1 MPPPVN
7 PPQNHNF
14 TDPLLWSFAALVS
27 GLVFVRW
34 WQPTEGTLLGD
45 TLGIVLGWFALL
57 AWLGWIVLRG
67 TVWTL
72 KLDRLQWAVWLLA
85 GGHLLSGILILV
97 TSGDKRAAMNLIWEW
112 LGLAIAFPLLRA
124 LLATSAAR
132 REWTVVAIAG
142 VLTLSSYGLMQRAY
156 VYPRMIAEYQKVRE
170 ELDAIELDLKEHPEA
185 NQNYQTQSQILNLQ
199 TKLIRQGVQPHMLS
213 GASRVMFEGRLLH
226 STEVLG
232 RFALANTFA
241 GLLLVWWIVLAVQTV
256 TQIRAGFDLSKR
268 DTVDLPSH
276 PLQERHRVYQILK
289 IAFLGLCL
297 LVIGYCLLLTK
308 SRTAY
313 IGSLVSLGVW
323 SLLVALKSSLQGRR
337 AVRWLLAMLAAIAVL
352 ILLVLCAVALGGLDR
367 LVLAEA
373 PKSLQYRL
381 EYWWSSLQVIR
392 EAPLLGTG
400 PGQFRQHYLAHK
412 LPRSSEEIADPHNLI
427 LDVWANGG
435 LLALVGLALV
445 SFEIARSGFSVISS
459 VIEYVRNPIADRATV
474 APAAPEPKSHSVIPI
489 GPKVRDATHSG
500 AVIKKIAPLQ
510 IPHSGDAGRTGIE
523 ISELSASLPVGWMN
537 PIRVG
542 ALCSLVCL
550 WFIGGAVETTLWL
563 LIGSWAVSIGL
574 LDRVLPRTAPMMEC
588 GVAAGCGLLVHLL
601 GAGGIAMPAITQLL
615 VLLAVFCQRIQEAG
629 EIVEEWPSPESI
641 ALLKT
646 MRETTVVAEL
656 SGESRSRSS
665 LQSLRGGRVRIS
677 SLTGGAM
684 TVLGLALFAICFMTA
699 ARPVWLSLVALE
711 QAELTNSLP
720 KRQQLLRRAAAD
732 DPLSAEP
739 WEKLAAGE
747 FRKWRSATK
756 PDDRDFKEAI
766 VAQRTAIERNP
777 LAYHGYRTLGEFYLE
792 RARRTGSVEDK
803 HEAVAALKIAMQRY
817 PNQAELAV
825 VAATAF
831 KVAGEQE
838 LMVQTAR
845 RAVAQDDINH
855 AALHTDKWLT
865 PETRQRI
872 EELAKSAGQE

>member
-1 MPPPVN
+1 MPPPAN
-7 PPQNHNF
+7 SPQNHNF

-27 GLVFVRW
+27 GLTFVRW

-97 TSGDKRAAMNLIWEW
+97 TSGDKRAAVNLIWEW

-124 LLATSAAR
+124 VLATSAAR

-142 VLTLSSYGLMQRAY
+142 VLTLSTYSLMQRAY

-185 NQNYQTQSQILNLQ
+185 SQSYQVQSQIQNLQ

-213 GASRVMFEGRLLH
+213 GSSRVMFEGRLLH

-256 TQIRAGFDLSKR
+256 TQIRSHFDLSKR
-268 DTVDLPSH
+268 GSADLPLLPAHGS
-276 PLQERHRVYQILK
+276 HRVYQTLK
-289 IAFLGLCL
+289 VAFLGLCL

-313 IGSLVSLGVW
+313 IGSLISLGVW
-323 SLLVALKSSLQGRR
+323 SLLVALKSGLQDRR
-337 AVRWLLAMLAAIAVL
+337 AMRWLLAMLSVVAVL
-352 ILLVLCAVALGGLDR
+352 ILLVACAVALGGLDR

-435 LLALVGLALV
+435 LLALAGLALL
-445 SFEIARSGFSVISS
+445 SFEIIRSGFSVISS
-459 VIEYVRNPIADRATV
+459 GIKNVPDSIAD
-474 APAAPEPKSHSVIPI
+474 PEPKSHSVIPI
-489 GPKVRDATHSG
+489 GPKVRDATRPG
-500 AVIKKIAPLQ
+500 AVIKKIALLQ
-510 IPHSGDAGRTGIE
+510 IPHSSDVGRTGIE
-523 ISELSASLPVGWMN
+523 ISDLSASLPLGWMN

-550 WFIGGAVETTLWL
+550 WFIGGAVESTFWL
-563 LIGSWAVSIGL
+563 LLGAWAVSIGL
-574 LDRVLPRTAPMMEC
+574 LDRCLPRIAPASEC

-615 VLLAVFCQRIQEAG
+615 ILLALFCQRCEDEV
-629 EIVEEWPSPESI
+629 EIAEELPAPESI
-641 ALLKT
+641 ALPKT
-646 MRETTVVAEL
+646 VRETNVGAEL
-656 SGESRSRSS
+656 SPERRVRRSP
-665 LQSLRGGRVRIS
+665 QAIPGARVRIS
-677 SLTGGAM
+677 SLTGGVVA
-684 TVLGLALFAICFMTA
+684 VLGLALFATCFMTA

-711 QAELTNSLP
+711 QAELTNSFP

-747 FRKWRSATK
+747 FSKWRSATR
-756 PDDRDFKEAI
+756 PDDRDFNEAI
-766 VAQRTAIERNP
+766 VAQTAAIARNP
-777 LAYHGYRTLGEFYLE
+777 LAYHGYRTLGEFYLG
-792 RARRTGSVEDK
+792 RARQTGSAEDK
-803 HEAVAALKIAMQRY
+803 REAVAALETALQRY
-817 PNQAELAV
+817 PHQAELAV

-838 LMVQTAR
+838 LMV
-845 RAVAQDDINH
+845 
-855 AALHTDKWLT
+855 
-865 PETRQRI
+865 
-872 EELAKSAGQE
+872 